1 MNILFLYFLL
11 TSFNNHTHTH
21 THTTMIPIKNIVLV
35 KINKRYV
42 NKKIF
47 FMKKNQNNYIFK
59 FNNNAK

>member
-11 TSFNNHTHTH
+11 TSFNNHTH